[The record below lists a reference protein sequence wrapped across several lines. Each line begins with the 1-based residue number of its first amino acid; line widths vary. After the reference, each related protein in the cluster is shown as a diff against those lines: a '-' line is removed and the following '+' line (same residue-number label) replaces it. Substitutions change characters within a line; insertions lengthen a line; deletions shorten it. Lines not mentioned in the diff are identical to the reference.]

1 MTDNPRSPWQQLTY
15 TCDDWR
21 AAENTAVAVL
31 GPLLTTAQD
40 KGDIASWWFIR
51 KGPEWRVRLESP
63 AGQPHRPP
71 RRGPRRE
78 RGRPRG
84 HRRHLRTRDHAV
96 RRP

>member
-40 KGDIASWWFIR
+40 KGDITSWWFIR
-51 KGPEWRVRLESP
+51 KGPE
-63 AGQPHRPP
+63 
-71 RRGPRRE
+71 
-78 RGRPRG
+78 
-84 HRRHLRTRDHAV
+84 
-96 RRP
+96 